1 MCCSNRGTVAGRVRS
16 LSDTWEKRD
25 GLQSVGGGEE
35 ADSVVGKRG
44 GRKRNHRQERKGKR
58 NGWERSGDGDEVRM
72 GNG

>member
-44 GRKRNHRQERKGKR
+44 GAFVSTKLMREKARFWIRTMGVSGCRNI
-58 NGWERSGDGDEVRM
+58 
-72 GNG
+72 